1 MTRTDALLATM
12 KRFTNLIDGKV
23 VPNAGVAA
31 IIDYYES
38 LLNDVTPVI
47 TMLSSGIIDN
57 FKEEQAQEMLNEADY
72 WDGDETTINNQ

>member
-23 VPNAGVAA
+23 VSNVGVAT

-47 TMLSSGIIDN
+47 TMLSGIESN
-57 FKEEQAQEMLNEADY
+57 FKEEEAQEILNEADY

>member
-23 VPNAGVAA
+23 VPNAGVAT

-47 TMLSSGIIDN
+47 TILSGIESN
-57 FKEEQAQEMLNEADY
+57 FKEEEAQEILNEADY